1 MSLLTNPAVS
11 HRLKLLKVNGD
22 TSEKQKL
29 TTAETSR
36 RNEVTKNCRRATH
49 TEGTKFLYDIAFGIK
64 PRHFSAGEEENV
76 IYDEEDEVLEMYFIT
91 SGSIGVGYHLYQ

>member
-1 MSLLTNPAVS
+1 MVHYLLDDVFFNF
-11 HRLKLLKVNGD
+11 RLFFAPQKVKD
-22 TSEKQKL
+22 
-29 TTAETSR
+29 
-36 RNEVTKNCRRATH
+36 
-49 TEGTKFLYDIAFGIK
+49 TKFLYDIAFGIK